1 MSVLAFAEGDAAS
14 AADCEVDAVAA
25 LNRKIL
31 DALGIA
37 WDRPLLPVGTDE
49 SMRESRSRLAAT
61 ISTRYLA
68 RAVAVLH
75 QLIQLGRPIILGDVQ
90 VTLLTSLWAEA
101 CGQAGLSCH
110 FAFLHRNP
118 LSIGL
123 SLRDESKIGLARGMQ
138 IWARHTLA
146 SLDCLRD
153 AEAGVV
159 VGMEPLL
166 ADQPLAVRSLAQFC
180 GVKDADLARVLAE
193 SRPALGFAQVHARL
207 DLDRSPV
214 VASVI
219 KNIYSLARDWSTSPV
234 DERSMR
240 LDQLIDAQDD
250 YCRFAGNL
258 TPLRHDK
265 VTKMDAPT
273 TESRKRLLI
282 LHYHLFKNAGTSVD
296 AVLRKNFGVR
306 WDDVE
311 FDPPAQ
317 ADHVRELDV
326 FIARHP
332 NLLTISSHTLLAPPP
347 RLEGIE
353 VLPVIFVRH
362 PLARLRSAYEFERK
376 QPADTVGARLAK
388 ETDFGGYLR
397 SRLAVTGDRSCRNFH
412 AFRLSRLVRDSG
424 GSERDRAFLA
434 LDQLPFVGLV
444 EAFGKSMAKLKALV
458 LPYIPEFQDFDA
470 WENSTTTP
478 LHGGGAERPSFEAE
492 LGAETYQLVV
502 EANQTDMEIYEEV
515 ARRYAEG

>member
-1 MSVLAFAEGDAAS
+1 
-14 AADCEVDAVAA
+14 
-25 LNRKIL
+25 
-31 DALGIA
+31 
-37 WDRPLLPVGTDE
+37 VG
-49 SMRESRSRLAAT
+49 
-61 ISTRYLA
+61 
-68 RAVAVLH
+68 
-75 QLIQLGRPIILGDVQ
+75 QLIQSGRPIILGDVQ
-90 VTLLTSLWAEA
+90 ITLLASLWEEA
-101 CGQAGLSCH
+101 CKKAGLTCH

-118 LSIGL
+118 LSVGF
-123 SLRDESKIGLARGMQ
+123 SMRDESKLGLARGMQ
-138 IWARHTLA
+138 IWARYALA

-153 AEAGVV
+153 ADAGIV
-159 VGMEPLL
+159 VGVEPLL
-166 ADQPLAVRSLAQFC
+166 ADQPVALRSLAQFC
-180 GVKDADLARVLAE
+180 GVSDAALARVLAN
-193 SRPALGFAQVHARL
+193 SRSDLQFAQAHTRL

-214 VASVI
+214 VARLIRDV
-219 KNIYSLARDWSTSPV
+219 YALAREWSTSPIE
-234 DERSMR
+234 ERNMR

-250 YCRFAGNL
+250 YCRFSGSL

-265 VTKMDAPT
+265 VTRMDIPT
-273 TESRKRLLI
+273 TESKKRLLI

-296 AVLRKNFGVR
+296 AVLRKNFGTQ

-317 ADHVRELDV
+317 ADHVRELDA

-332 NLLTISSHTLLAPPP
+332 NLITISSHTLLAPPP
-347 RLEGIE
+347 QLNGIN

-376 QPADTVGARLAK
+376 QVADTVGARLAK

-412 AFRLSRLVRDSG
+412 AFRLARLVRSAG

-434 LDQLPFVGLV
+434 LDELPFVGLV
-444 EAFGKSMAKLKALV
+444 EEFGKSMTRLKELV

-478 LHGGGAERPSFEAE
+478 RHGGGSKRPSFEEE
-492 LGAETYQLVV
+492 LGEETYQMVV
-502 EANQTDMEIYEEV
+502 DANQTDMDIYEEV
-515 ARRYAEG
+515 ARRYAER